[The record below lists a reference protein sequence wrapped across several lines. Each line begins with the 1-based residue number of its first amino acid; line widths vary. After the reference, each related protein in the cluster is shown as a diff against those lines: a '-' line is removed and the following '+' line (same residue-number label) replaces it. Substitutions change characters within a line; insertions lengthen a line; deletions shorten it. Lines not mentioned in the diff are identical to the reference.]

1 MNQKL
6 IALGTGL
13 LFTGAAFAVT
23 PTTLSFPEM
32 FQMPASQEMPRS
44 ESQMQRAPLNPNKD
58 KGTKIFAHTRNGFDY
73 DLTAHYLD
81 FYSKE
86 PQKLNKLASC
96 ILTFGNRWDRDNPRM
111 LGPVAGVWAGDAY
124 YTHRIVYYSLGITRL
139 NNWVKVDPETGYS
152 EQLQLL
158 NESGYDPK
166 WWQIPQA
173 LLWNPND
180 PEPLYAMVRNDDGS
194 ITSVIYTVDKA
205 TGEYKSKVATLS
217 QYYMAA
223 AYNYENQ
230 LMALRWEG
238 DEEGNNIGTR
248 LDVLDPEDNF
258 RVISSTP
265 ILVNGRPYRMLYDE
279 NNLTCDYATGEL
291 WWSAW
296 GCLDGEEEFT
306 NNYIIKIDP
315 LNGATENIG
324 TVGIREGLDGL
335 YVPYGELGDNINAPA
350 RVENLNFTKDA
361 NGDNKVTLS
370 WDNPATR
377 WNRRPLS
384 NLSEVWIY
392 RDSYSGEPV
401 AKLPATGKEGKPMTY
416 VDEGASNGVHKYYV
430 VPVNAKGRGVPR
442 NIDAFVGRDVPG
454 PVMNVVA
461 TTTDGKS
468 VQLSW
473 DIPERGDNDGWYDAS
488 DLSYT
493 ITRMPDKVE
502 VGTVKTTNFSDNTMG
517 EANYYSYSVVASNG
531 EGKGSA
537 AVSNAVLAGT
547 GIRPPFS
554 TLFESKAEA
563 SRFSTIDKNRDGSMF
578 EYTGNS
584 HIMRETFALLMS
596 NGENDDILVTPTLLL
611 EKGKTYKVT
620 YNEYFGGMGSGSRES
635 VQSVRIVGGT
645 SPTAEGMTDIL
656 FEDLERN
663 IQFSA
668 NGETYTAYFKSPV
681 DGEYYVG
688 YELLTKNEADMWL
701 YIEGFSIEEVPADD
715 LAAESIDGHLYLS
728 TIENNLF
735 TVKIYNNGENKQ
747 SNYSVKLA
755 YLGNDKSPVVFAE
768 TDIVPEIE
776 SHQTDYVEIEATVPV
791 LGAQTIVAIVALE
804 GDGNPSNDMT
814 EGLLANCEEVPALN
828 VTVED
833 VTTAATQ
840 TNLPLNHFMACTAS
854 QTIYTPDVTFFDR
867 IYKGK
872 TPQITR
878 IAWEYKS
885 LEEFIPFD
893 GTKVSVY
900 LSQTD
905 LTGYGRSANFI
916 PVTDAPLFEDYVAF
930 YNGRNYM
937 VVDFEEGY
945 KFDPT
950 RPLVVTVAKEESEHQ
965 QYLLDWSTF
974 NGDWGAELYP
984 SMRYQGGSAFDPAKP
999 SGVSM
1004 AYAPL
1009 IHLSVNTGE
1018 SGVDEIVLGGDG
1030 AVYYNAA
1037 TASVE
1042 SLDFEMTSVEV
1053 YDLSGKLIKTVAVAE
1068 GANSAYIGC
1077 DKGIYLLK
1085 VNGAES
1091 VFTLK
1096 VRI

>member
-1 MNQKL
+1 
-6 IALGTGL
+6 
-13 LFTGAAFAVT
+13 
-23 PTTLSFPEM
+23 
-32 FQMPASQEMPRS
+32 
-44 ESQMQRAPLNPNKD
+44 
-58 KGTKIFAHTRNGFDY
+58 
-73 DLTAHYLD
+73 
-81 FYSKE
+81 
-86 PQKLNKLASC
+86 
-96 ILTFGNRWDRDNPRM
+96 
-111 LGPVAGVWAGDAY
+111 
-124 YTHRIVYYSLGITRL
+124 
-139 NNWVKVDPETGYS
+139 
-152 EQLQLL
+152 
-158 NESGYDPK
+158 
-166 WWQIPQA
+166 
-173 LLWNPND
+173 
-180 PEPLYAMVRNDDGS
+180 
-194 ITSVIYTVDKA
+194 
-205 TGEYKSKVATLS
+205 
-217 QYYMAA
+217 
-223 AYNYENQ
+223 
-230 LMALRWEG
+230 
-238 DEEGNNIGTR
+238 
-248 LDVLDPEDNF
+248 
-258 RVISSTP
+258 
-265 ILVNGRPYRMLYDE
+265 
-279 NNLTCDYATGEL
+279 
-291 WWSAW
+291 
-296 GCLDGEEEFT
+296 
-306 NNYIIKIDP
+306 
-315 LNGATENIG
+315 
-324 TVGIREGLDGL
+324 
-335 YVPYGELGDNINAPA
+335 
-350 RVENLNFTKDA
+350 
-361 NGDNKVTLS
+361 
-370 WDNPATR
+370 
-377 WNRRPLS
+377 
-384 NLSEVWIY
+384 
-392 RDSYSGEPV
+392 
-401 AKLPATGKEGKPMTY
+401 
-416 VDEGASNGVHKYYV
+416 
-430 VPVNAKGRGVPR
+430 
-442 NIDAFVGRDVPG
+442 
-454 PVMNVVA
+454 
-461 TTTDGKS
+461 
-468 VQLSW
+468 
-473 DIPERGDNDGWYDAS
+473 
-488 DLSYT
+488 
-493 ITRMPDKVE
+493 
-502 VGTVKTTNFSDNTMG
+502 
-517 EANYYSYSVVASNG
+517 
-531 EGKGSA
+531 
-537 AVSNAVLAGT
+537 
-547 GIRPPFS
+547 
-554 TLFESKAEA
+554 
-563 SRFSTIDKNRDGSMF
+563 
-578 EYTGNS
+578 
-584 HIMRETFALLMS
+584 
-596 NGENDDILVTPTLLL
+596 
-611 EKGKTYKVT
+611 
-620 YNEYFGGMGSGSRES
+620 
-635 VQSVRIVGGT
+635 
-645 SPTAEGMTDIL
+645 
-656 FEDLERN
+656 
-663 IQFSA
+663 
-668 NGETYTAYFKSPV
+668 
-681 DGEYYVG
+681 
-688 YELLTKNEADMWL
+688 MWL